1 MVRDGKKYKPN
12 IELIMYALVESGSV
26 TKLFTYPKGFE
37 HNGNQ
42 YPQDIFY
49 KWSKAEKEA
58 IGIYEVETDSTN
70 YKDEKWYINTNESFT
85 FGNGKVT
92 RSWGTATAK
101 AHADTLWTQQDSDDG
116 DLPDDKE
123 VGDVKV
129 EGLKTVLIRN
139 IKAQAAG
146 ILQDT
151 DWYIVRKADA
161 GTAVPSAIT
170 THRAAVRTK
179 AAEMETAITNASNTP
194 ALETLYTYTKQ
205 EDGSVTRPLGE
216 LPRLED

>member
-1 MVRDGKKYKPN
+1 
-12 IELIMYALVESGSV
+12 MYALVVDNSV
-26 TKLFTYPKGFE
+26 TRVFPGPKGFE

-42 YPQDIFY
+42 YAPDIFY

-58 IGIYEVETDSTN
+58 IGLYEVETDSTN
-70 YKDEKWYINTNESFT
+70 YKDENWYINTNESFT
-85 FGNGKVT
+85 FGSGKVT

-101 AHADTLWTQQDSDDG
+101 DHADKDAVDSEGNKIKDEDG
-116 DLPDDKE
+116 NQ
-123 VGDVKV
+123 VII
-129 EGLKTVLIRN
+129 EGLKTILIRTL
-139 IKAQAAG
+139 KQQAAG

-151 DWYIVRKADA
+151 DWYVIRKADA
-161 GTAVPSAIT
+161 GTAIPSSIS

-179 AAEMETAITNASNTP
+179 CAEMETAITNAADTP
-194 ALETLYTYTKQ
+194 ALQTLYTYTEQ